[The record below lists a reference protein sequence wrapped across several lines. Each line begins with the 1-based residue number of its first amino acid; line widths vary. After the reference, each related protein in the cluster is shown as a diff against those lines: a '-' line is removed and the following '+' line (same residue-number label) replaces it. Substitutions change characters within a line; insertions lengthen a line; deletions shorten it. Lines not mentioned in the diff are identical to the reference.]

1 MRKGGVKACSKTSD
15 WRLGGGC
22 RLVMHGCDRE
32 SKKMDVDAL
41 TNENQPGE
49 IGRHARDYS
58 RFITMF
64 KWGAIVSF
72 ILAMLVLVIIA

>member
-1 MRKGGVKACSKTSD
+1 
-15 WRLGGGC
+15 
-22 RLVMHGCDRE
+22 
-32 SKKMDVDAL
+32 MDVDAV

-58 RFITMF
+58 RFTSLL

-72 ILAMLVLVIIA
+72 IVAMLVLVIIG